1 MKLRTKVLLVLFILF
16 LWVFYRSGTLERKD
30 TVIPSD
36 VPGVP
41 DRGSVEYRLD
51 WGRFNGYVRSFIPR

>member
-1 MKLRTKVLLVLFILF
+1 MQLRTKILFILFILF

-30 TVIPSD
+30 TVIPSN

-41 DRGSVEYRLD
+41 DRGSVEYRLN
-51 WGRFNGYVRSFIPR
+51 WGNFSGYVRSLIPR